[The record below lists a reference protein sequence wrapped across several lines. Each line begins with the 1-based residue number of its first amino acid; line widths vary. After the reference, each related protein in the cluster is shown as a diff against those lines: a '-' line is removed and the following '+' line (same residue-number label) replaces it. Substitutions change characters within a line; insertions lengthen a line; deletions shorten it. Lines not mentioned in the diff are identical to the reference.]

1 MVGKLDGYEVL
12 AKTGAK
18 VNGVDTTLPATGV
31 TLVLYQ
37 SNLRAAE
44 GKGARFKM
52 LILNLYSSH
61 ASAANGVTVDESND
75 GGSNWDNVFQT
86 TLVATTATKAYVK
99 VSAPELRVRFANSAN
114 NTTIFRYSIIGDT
127 SERSNG

>member
-18 VNGVDTTLPATGV
+18 VNGVDTTLPTTGV

-37 SNLRAAE
+37 SNLPSAA
-44 GKGARFKM
+44 GRGARFKM
-52 LILNLYSSH
+52 LIITLYSSH
-61 ASAANGVTVDESND
+61 ASAANGVTADESHD
-75 GGSNWDNVFQT
+75 GGSNWDNVST
-86 TLVATTATKAYVK
+86 TSLAATTATKVYVK

-114 NTTIFRYSIIGDT
+114 NTTTFRYSIVGDT
-127 SERSNG
+127 GERGNG